1 MTEAQ
6 SGRGRRRGRE
16 SRGAANGGANGGS
29 AVRFGRIALGGLL
42 LLSLL
47 LALFVATRF
56 LGERQPAPDLS
67 QAPTPS
73 QDAEDH
79 TDAGLVHLYVMPE
92 DGRQP
97 VIDEIAAAERTITL
111 HIYLLS
117 DGATINALEAA
128 VGRGV
133 AVRVLMEEHPFGGAG
148 TQAAIFGR
156 LATSGIDI
164 RWGNPTF
171 RFSHIKAMV
180 IDGEAALIMNQNL
193 TRSAFDGNRELNVM
207 TTRPTEVAQ
216 VAALFEA
223 DWKRTAE
230 PPAGSLIVSPTTSR
244 GTMIGLIDG
253 ARRSLDLYAE
263 VVRDRQMIDGL
274 IAAAGR
280 GVQVRLV
287 MTGTADDDNAE
298 ERAELARAGVA
309 VRLARGPYI
318 HAKMILADGTQA
330 FVGSQNLTATS
341 LDLNRELGIVLD
353 DRTSVRRAAE
363 TFAADFGAGTPEAE
377 S

>member
-79 TDAGLVHLYVMPE
+79 ADAGLVHLYVMPE

-223 DWKRTAE
+223 DWERTAE